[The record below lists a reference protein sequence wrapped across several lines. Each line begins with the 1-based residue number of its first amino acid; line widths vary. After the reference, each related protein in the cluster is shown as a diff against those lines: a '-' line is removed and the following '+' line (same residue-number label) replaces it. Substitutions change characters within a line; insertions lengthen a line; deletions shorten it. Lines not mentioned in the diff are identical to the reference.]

1 MLLDRDMNVTH
12 TSDFISYDHW
22 ETLEIN
28 DTLLYSMYDGSNY
41 CLSLVQ
47 SDNLLL
53 LNKHKL
59 SYNHYG
65 FSLSRLDDSHVIL
78 G

>member
-12 TSDFISYDHW
+12 TSDFKSYDHW

-28 DTLLYSMYDGSNY
+28 DTLLYSMKDRSGQY
-41 CLSLVQ
+41 LALVQ

-59 SYNHYG
+59 
-65 FSLSRLDDSHVIL
+65 L
-78 G
+78 